1 MTRRFPP
8 HQLFAGL
15 QKPLLRL
22 LERLSPRLGEIQ
34 SSWRASL
41 ASFVRRRDEY
51 DAVTGLALD
60 RYQTQLAQGDFETFT
75 RELEQQG
82 HALANL
88 GVAEEHAFL
97 ALALYQEECLA
108 VLARHASDEPD
119 LAMALAR
126 LVAVA
131 QLFLRSGYADA
142 RAVGWSALD
151 EQDRQRLARDLHDEI
166 GHGLVVLKMYMEQM
180 AQDFE
185 NGRGEHAARKLPES
199 VTLVAEA
206 IESVRRVI
214 LDLGPAILEERG
226 LEQAIRLYARQFSG
240 RTGIKVHVREGGV
253 PGRLPNTHERALYRV
268 LQGALSNVL
277 KHSHAENAIVTL
289 TGGPDSEVVMC
300 VEDDGVGFD
309 AHRRA
314 PVLSFGLNTMR
325 GRMESLG
332 GRFRVESW
340 PVGAAGDRRGTRI
353 EARVRLPLGY
363 ST

>member
-1 MTRRFPP
+1 LTRRFPP
-8 HQLFAGL
+8 DQLFAEL
-15 QKPLLRL
+15 QKPLQRL
-22 LERLSPRLGEIQ
+22 LERLSPYLADIESG
-34 SSWRASL
+34 WRSTL
-41 ASFVRRRDEY
+41 ARFVRRRDEY

-60 RYQTQLAQGDFETFT
+60 RYHPHLARRDFEAFT

-82 HALANL
+82 HALASL

-97 ALALYQEECLA
+97 ALALYQEHCLS
-108 VLARHASDEPD
+108 VLIREAPGEPE

-126 LVAVA
+126 LVSVG
-131 QLFLRSGYADA
+131 QLFLHSGYANA

-151 EQDRQRLARDLHDEI
+151 EQDRQRLARDLHDDI
-166 GHGLVVLKMYMEQM
+166 GHSLVVLKLYMEQM
-180 AQDFE
+180 AQDFDK
-185 NGRGEHAARKLPES
+185 GRSEQARSKLAET
-199 VTLVAEA
+199 VALVADA

-214 LDLGPAILEERG
+214 LDLGPAILEELG
-226 LEQAIRLYARQFSG
+226 LQQAIRLYARQFSG
-240 RTGIKVHVREGGV
+240 RTGIKVHVRESGV
-253 PGRLPNTHERALYRV
+253 LGRLPNTHERALYRV

-277 KHSHAENAIVTL
+277 KHSNATNATVTL
-289 TGGPDSEVVMC
+289 AAGPEPVVIMS

-340 PVGAAGDRRGTRI
+340 PVGARGGRGTRI
-353 EARVRLPLGY
+353 EASVPLPLGHP
-363 ST
+363 T